1 MKTRT
6 HFEQRRQR
14 LCPLQRKTD
23 LSSAMSLNKP
33 VNDEANNKKPVGVRM
48 GLRIQKR
55 YIILFKMASFSSKII
70 REGQKQEIVIHTHG
84 EKNQA
89 TETALKGPRW
99 KT

>member
-1 MKTRT
+1 MKTRK

-23 LSSAMSLNKP
+23 LSSAMSLNKSI
-33 VNDEANNKKPVGVRM
+33 NDQANSNKPLGVRM

-55 YIILFKMASFSSKII
+55 YIILFKMASFSSTII
-70 REGQKQEIVIHTHG
+70 REGKKQEIAIHTHG
-84 EKNQA
+84 KKTSNRNC
-89 TETALKGPRW
+89 LKEPRW